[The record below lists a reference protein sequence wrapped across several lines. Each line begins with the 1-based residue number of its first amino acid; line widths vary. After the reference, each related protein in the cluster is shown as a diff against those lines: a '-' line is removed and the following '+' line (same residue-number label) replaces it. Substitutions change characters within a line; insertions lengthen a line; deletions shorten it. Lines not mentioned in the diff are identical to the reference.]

1 MVCQSLT
8 THRRQDRLEKLPTL
22 CLLCINMAQIVPLGV
37 LGLWETTAQPDVGN
51 PEINNRRLLSVYDY
65 GLCTRG
71 NKAAFGQ
78 HDLHGVVQP
87 HLLGLAATKRKTC
100 KMQLLRGDVHGAAT
114 RGGDAHGVAV
124 HADAGILERAAAKPA
139 CVQQCRGRY
148 SCSTPC
154 WRSWASRPG
163 PRCVCVC
170 VCVCVCSLS
179 ASSVAL
185 KSEIAASPLLAKVRR
200 QLGWAE
206 GILELPAPRTQSST
220 TQPLCPQQSQ
230 LCHVLPG
237 TGPQHAAG
245 FHSLQG
251 SWTG

>member
-1 MVCQSLT
+1 MCAAMQGQVQLQHT
-8 THRRQDRLEKLPTL
+8 LLEKLGIQTGPT
-22 CLLCINMAQIVPLGV
+22 V
-37 LGLWETTAQPDVGN
+37 
-51 PEINNRRLLSVYDY
+51 
-65 GLCTRG
+65 
-71 NKAAFGQ
+71 
-78 HDLHGVVQP
+78 
-87 HLLGLAATKRKTC
+87 
-100 KMQLLRGDVHGAAT
+100 
-114 RGGDAHGVAV
+114 
-124 HADAGILERAAAKPA
+124 
-139 CVQQCRGRY
+139 
-148 SCSTPC
+148 
-154 WRSWASRPG
+154 
-163 PRCVCVC
+163 CVCVCVCVCAC